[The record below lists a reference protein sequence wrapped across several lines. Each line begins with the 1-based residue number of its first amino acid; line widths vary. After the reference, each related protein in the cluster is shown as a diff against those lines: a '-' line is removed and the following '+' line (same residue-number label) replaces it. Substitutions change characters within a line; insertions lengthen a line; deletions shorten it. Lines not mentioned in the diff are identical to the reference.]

1 MSNTDDRLDKIREEA
16 AVADMYIN
24 MAAEAKAEA
33 EAMAAEDKE
42 EDKEKDEEDTKI
54 KKEKM

>member
-1 MSNTDDRLDKIREEA
+1 MSNTDDRLDKIKEEA

-33 EAMAAEDKE
+33 MAMAAEDE
-42 EDKEKDEEDTKI
+42 EEGEEDTKI